1 MIRYNKLNKN
11 LRMVLVLLSVLIAS
25 LIIIPTVMGEP
36 MNQTNETADEN
47 ITADDN
53 DWYEAEWGGD
63 TGGEEYT
70 APTINNGTRSDEG
83 GFFDSLCS
91 TSLCSTS
98 AIFGICIP
106 AHYIQKRKKGVN
118 Q

>member
-53 DWYEAEWGGD
+53 DWYEA
-63 TGGEEYT
+63 
-70 APTINNGTRSDEG
+70 
-83 GFFDSLCS
+83 
-91 TSLCSTS
+91 
-98 AIFGICIP
+98 
-106 AHYIQKRKKGVN
+106 
-118 Q
+118 